1 MKRKHRLSL
10 AVGIAAF
17 VIGAVL
23 SASHYLAS
31 SLPAAIN
38 GFIAKAG
45 EYIGIGSG
53 TFAIVPF
60 GAFLALEGFL
70 ILIFRKKK
78 RFSMFL
84 SVPFIALIYFTALS
98 YTHIR
103 SGNPH
108 PAFIL
113 SRVNTEKTS
122 LLLLCVLLEALLY
135 IILMLVAGKADA
147 RLVRR
152 AEKKAKREEL
162 ADERRRAEAEE
173 AEEESDDEEDD
184 SSESGLSSIH
194 EKEDKEY
201 LRMKKKMERKQRKE
215 EERFARKEEK
225 KRRKEEAKEEK
236 ARLKEEKKAGKTESE
251 SSETIS
257 AVEDENENSFLT
269 RGAEP
274 VRRYIDPNA
283 PVDVPE
289 VGELPRMK
297 RLKSVESAPS
307 KPSLKIRRKASMPP
321 VSDVF
326 PEIKKE
332 LEREAEDEKKAEES
346 EETHY
351 DPKRTESFQ
360 KGGMIEATLETMI
373 NMANENA
380 AASDSARKTPI
391 KGFEKKEPKERKND
405 SSFAPS
411 NLSPDHPRYKMFE
424 SLTHQKGVSSFPA
437 KSFEAEVPETE
448 KEPLYGST
456 FVKEEPVEKKIPG
469 LSGFMKS
476 DEVMPEPPKMKIAPA
491 VSADDDNDPF
501 EELQKEEAL
510 KKAKRQAEHKEE
522 KAEEAAATAEES
534 APLQDTEFLYAV
546 GIGGLV
552 SNELGYASIARRQK
566 VHYSAPPKNILKE
579 YPQASNDIDEFTK
592 EQGDIIV
599 ETLADYHVSVTM
611 DSIIKGPTVT
621 MYELKLGEGVMVQR
635 IKSRYDE
642 LSYSLG
648 GVHIRILAP
657 VPGRQAV
664 GIEVPN
670 KKRAIIGFKD
680 MLNAMERNPESQ
692 KLRVP
697 MILGRTITGEPVSI
711 DVAKM
716 PHMLIA
722 GTTGSGKSVCI
733 NSLICTLIY
742 TRTPQEVR
750 LIMVDPKVVEL
761 TVYNGIPHLLT
772 PVITEDKKVVRMLK
786 WLVDEMERRYQMLFR
801 FGVRNIEGLNAKIR
815 NENIPAEK
823 LPYIVL
829 IMDEFADLMTTVGK
843 DIENYIARLAAKARA
858 AGIHLILATQRP
870 SADVITGTIKNN
882 FPARIAF
889 AVSSG
894 TNSRIILDENGAED
908 LLGKGDMLLMEP
920 STIGLQRIQGAF
932 LSDDEVYDIVSYA
945 QKHGTPDYLAD
956 DIFEEP
962 ETNDDGEG
970 IEVDVSDEDSDE
982 VLYETAK
989 QIVYE
994 RKNASASY
1002 LQRRMK
1008 IGYNRAARIIEMM
1021 EERGIIGPPNG
1032 SKPREILKYE

>member
-1 MKRKHRLSL
+1 MVKKQQTTRRPKDSKSKENLSSAIDVFNGFSRRELTMFSVGLGLLLFAVFMLVAFTSYLFSGDSDYSILENPTLDDVSNEGLEFKNVCGSLGAMISYFFINNCFGLASYIIPVFLVLLGMKLMRAYKVRIFRWFILLAMLLVWLSVAFSAIFGYIPLFDGSFINPGGNHGKYVVKRLVSLVGTPGLFGILVLFAIFYLTYLSHKTVEYVRKALHPQVGMPLNRNRSEKEPVDADEPDTVSDVAHVSEAPAVPEHSDEEAPAKVFEDPQTSMLEFDAQGNMIASTLTAEELGENIAVESESAPVEEEPEQIEPSADPKPEKASSKADTAIKVDISEAADTERGSGEIVRGSIDEPYDPKLDLEYYHYPTLDLLDKGEDSRPSIDMAEQNANKERIITILRNFGVEISSIKATIGPTITLYEITPAEGVRISKIRNLEDDIALSL
-10 AVGIAAF
+10 AAEGIR
-17 VIGAVL
+17 I
-23 SASHYLAS
+23 
-31 SLPAAIN
+31 
-38 GFIAKAG
+38 IA
-45 EYIGIGSG
+45 
-53 TFAIVPF
+53 P
-60 GAFLALEGFL
+60 
-70 ILIFRKKK
+70 
-78 RFSMFL
+78 
-84 SVPFIALIYFTALS
+84 
-98 YTHIR
+98 
-103 SGNPH
+103 
-108 PAFIL
+108 
-113 SRVNTEKTS
+113 
-122 LLLLCVLLEALLY
+122 
-135 IILMLVAGKADA
+135 
-147 RLVRR
+147 
-152 AEKKAKREEL
+152 
-162 ADERRRAEAEE
+162 
-173 AEEESDDEEDD
+173 
-184 SSESGLSSIH
+184 
-194 EKEDKEY
+194 
-201 LRMKKKMERKQRKE
+201 
-215 EERFARKEEK
+215 
-225 KRRKEEAKEEK
+225 
-236 ARLKEEKKAGKTESE
+236 
-251 SSETIS
+251 
-257 AVEDENENSFLT
+257 
-269 RGAEP
+269 
-274 VRRYIDPNA
+274 
-283 PVDVPE
+283 
-289 VGELPRMK
+289 
-297 RLKSVESAPS
+297 
-307 KPSLKIRRKASMPP
+307 
-321 VSDVF
+321 
-326 PEIKKE
+326 
-332 LEREAEDEKKAEES
+332 
-346 EETHY
+346 
-351 DPKRTESFQ
+351 
-360 KGGMIEATLETMI
+360 
-373 NMANENA
+373 
-380 AASDSARKTPI
+380 
-391 KGFEKKEPKERKND
+391 
-405 SSFAPS
+405 
-411 NLSPDHPRYKMFE
+411 
-424 SLTHQKGVSSFPA
+424 
-437 KSFEAEVPETE
+437 
-448 KEPLYGST
+448 
-456 FVKEEPVEKKIPG
+456 IPG
-469 LSGFMKS
+469 
-476 DEVMPEPPKMKIAPA
+476 
-491 VSADDDNDPF
+491 
-501 EELQKEEAL
+501 
-510 KKAKRQAEHKEE
+510 
-522 KAEEAAATAEES
+522 
-534 APLQDTEFLYAV
+534 
-546 GIGGLV
+546 
-552 SNELGYASIARRQK
+552 
-566 VHYSAPPKNILKE
+566 
-579 YPQASNDIDEFTK
+579 
-592 EQGDIIV
+592 
-599 ETLADYHVSVTM
+599 
-611 DSIIKGPTVT
+611 KGT
-621 MYELKLGEGVMVQR
+621 
-635 IKSRYDE
+635 I
-642 LSYSLG
+642 
-648 GVHIRILAP
+648 
-657 VPGRQAV
+657 